1 MAAEMAKQSGFNKKV
16 FDCWIGAWTA
26 LSKGEG
32 DESEGRRF
40 KRRQELQLLMMTP
53 AEMKIMSAYQWQNM
67 SLGGLKPHE
76 LRGLAYHLSKASAVR
91 RAAAQLRLEA
101 APLCA
106 AGCTPMCRRL
116 QPRVWPIER
125 QLPPAAQA
133 QPLTLS
139 RSRWPRRSSRTSR
152 PSWASSL
159 PRASSANSSRCRR
172 GP

>member
-1 MAAEMAKQSGFNKKV
+1 MAAEMAKQNGFNKKV

-91 RAAAQLRLEA
+91 
-101 APLCA
+101 
-106 AGCTPMCRRL
+106 
-116 QPRVWPIER
+116 
-125 QLPPAAQA
+125 
-133 QPLTLS
+133 
-139 RSRWPRRSSRTSR
+139 
-152 PSWASSL
+152 
-159 PRASSANSSRCRR
+159 
-172 GP
+172 

>member
-1 MAAEMAKQSGFNKKV
+1 MAAEMAKQIGFNKKV
-16 FDCWIGAWTA
+16 FDCWIGVWTA
-26 LSKGEG
+26 LSKGEA

-91 RAAAQLRLEA
+91 RAATELRLEA

-106 AGCTPMCRRL
+106 AGCNHACG
-116 QPRVWPIER
+116 
-125 QLPPAAQA
+125 
-133 QPLTLS
+133 LS
-139 RSRWPRRSSRTSR
+139 RGSSHPQPKPN
-152 PSWASSL
+152 PS
-159 PRASSANSSRCRR
+159 P
-172 GP
+172 